1 MIAVD
6 LVVGGSFIPQTEQI
20 SDDVEGFGLIKIQ
33 KQQLYSILKFL
44 DYSQDYTKFQTGI
57 QEPVL
62 ARRFTDDERE
72 TYMKTYEDF
81 KKYELDGDK
90 KLAAKHKEQLGKP
103 YYFILSY
110 YAACLSSDIT
120 CYNISV
126 IFEIKIAIDKLEEGF
141 SYDYIASLRHI
152 TINKSTL
159 KVRMDRDRKIM
170 EKDIKNFENSKSD
183 GILSI
188 ITGGRSDDQKA
199 EDKKA
204 IK

>member
-90 KLAAKHKEQLGKP
+90 KLAAKHKEQLGKNLT
-103 YYFILSY
+103 ISY
-110 YAACLSSDIT
+110 WAIMQYVYLVTSLAT
-120 CYNISV
+120 
-126 IFEIKIAIDKLEEGF
+126 IFQSF
-141 SYDYIASLRHI
+141 
-152 TINKSTL
+152 
-159 KVRMDRDRKIM
+159 
-170 EKDIKNFENSKSD
+170 SKSK
-183 GILSI
+183 LL
-188 ITGGRSDDQKA
+188 
-199 EDKKA
+199 
-204 IK
+204 